1 MKMSRILKVM
11 GIGVILFLTFIVVLG
26 VLLTILYE
34 IQEEETKE
42 GVIQEEGTKKET
54 TLRVV
59 NGTFSFCFINNGKKY
74 YFEVLGW
81 IKPNSTILRQYLS
94 LFRYGVR
101 WGDTFYGKGLILFLA
116 VRTNLDLDWERG
128 MPPEVDMS
136 VAECRV
142 GELYKECFLGDVDYA
157 LRIDNDTLLIPY
169 VPEVYGFWESYRIAK
184 CYENT
189 TDSRL
194 YFNTHNFLGLKKGD
208 VVKIGRIV
216 LTRNLHHDDE
226 IDIYIYHPLPRFSIV
241 IENVTYLGRDG
252 RYYLF
257 NVTLRLKDI
266 GMVVEYS
273 FDEFGRKKSLSE
285 EFIPLYLL
293 TAEHYPEELWTVETI
308 NKTHYLVAV
317 PTGGWYLSEYRDMS
331 AIRYRFG
338 GGFEDVWREPQH
350 KYIGSYASS
359 GKSIWLKIRVFEYMI
374 NGTAIFMTP
383 WGQMYKVNIN
393 TGKSNTQT

>member
-42 GVIQEEGTKKET
+42 GVIQEEGTKKEETKKET

-59 NGTFSFCFINNGKKY
+59 NGTFSFCFISNGKKY

-81 IKPNSTILRQYLS
+81 IKPNSTILRRYLS
-94 LFRYGVR
+94 LFEYGVS
-101 WGDTFYGKGLILFLA
+101 WKGGYSSYGKGLILFLA
-116 VRTNLDLDWERG
+116 VRTNLDWEWY
-128 MPPEVDMS
+128 MS

-142 GELYKECFLGDVDYA
+142 GELYKECFLGCIDYA

-169 VPEVYGFWESYRIAK
+169 VLEVCDFWESYKIVSK
-184 CYENT
+184 HYEKMT
-189 TDSRL
+189 EGRL
-194 YFNTHNFLGLKKGD
+194 YFEVYNFLGLKKDD

-216 LTRNLHHDDE
+216 LTCNPHHRDE
-226 IDIYIYHPLPRFSIV
+226 IDMYINHPLPRFSIV
-241 IENVTYLGRDG
+241 IENITYLGYDG
-252 RYYLF
+252 EWYLF

-266 GMVVEYS
+266 GMIVEYS

-293 TAEHYPEELWTVETI
+293 TAERYPEELWTVEKI
-308 NKTHYLVAV
+308 NKTHYLITV
-317 PTGGWYLSEYRDMS
+317 PTASGHGF
-331 AIRYRFG
+331 ANRYHFG
-338 GGFEDVWREPQH
+338 GGFEDVWKEPQH
-350 KYIGSYASS
+350 EYIGSYASPS
-359 GKSIWLKIRVFEYMI
+359 RNIWLKIDR
-374 NGTAIFMTP
+374 
-383 WGQMYKVNIN
+383 
-393 TGKSNTQT
+393 KSVV